1 MTAGGII
8 LPSARWG
15 SIQARSGPK
24 GQLSD
29 ISFLT
34 GDSID
39 KYARLDTAV
48 DEIRKRYG
56 EDCVQRAVFVGTGFP
71 HVGGIDKVKRT
82 GVTKAVQRP
91 GPGSGAGDRNHGSGE
106 DRVFR

>member
-1 MTAGGII
+1 MGVHT
-8 LPSARWG
+8 SKV
-15 SIQARSGPK
+15 SPK
-24 GQLSD
+24 GHYQYQLFD
-29 ISFLT
+29 RGLH
-34 GDSID
+34 D

-56 EDCVQRAVFVGTGFP
+56 EDCVQRAVFVGNRIP
-71 HVGGIDKVKRT
+71 HMSGGIDKVKRT

-91 GPGSGAGDRNHGSGE
+91 GSGSGAGDRNHGSGE

>member
-1 MTAGGII
+1 MGVHT
-8 LPSARWG
+8 SKV
-15 SIQARSGPK
+15 SPK
-24 GQLSD
+24 GHYQYQLFD
-29 ISFLT
+29 RGLH
-34 GDSID
+34 D

-56 EDCVQRAVFVGTGFP
+56 EDCVQRAVFVGNRIP
-71 HVGGIDKVKRT
+71 HMSGGIDKVKRT

-91 GPGSGAGDRNHGSGE
+91 GPGGSAGDRNHGSGE